1 MPLRKIIHIDE
12 EKCDG
17 CGLCVPACAEGAIQ
31 IVQGKAR
38 LVNEVYCD
46 GLGACLGECPQGA
59 IRMEERDAADFDM
72 RAVEAH
78 LAAISGNE
86 KGSAPPQVRSHDQV
100 PSGCPGSMSRSFR
113 PQAAVRPEDH
123 AGAEQ
128 ISRLGNWPL
137 QLHLVPIQAPFY
149 ENADLLIAADCAP
162 FAFAG
167 FHEEFIA
174 GKVVMI
180 GCPKLDDLSVYIGKL
195 TQVFASN
202 NIRSIDVAFMEVP
215 CCFGLV
221 QLVQEAVARSGKD
234 IPIALARLGIR
245 GEIVQRA
252 KSLAQCIA

>member
-59 IRMEERDAADFDM
+59 IRMEERHAADFDM

-78 LAAISGNE
+78 LAALSRDENR
-86 KGSAPPQVRSHDQV
+86 SAPFQVRSDHQV
-100 PSGCPGSMSRSFR
+100 PSGCPGSISRSFR
-113 PQAAVRPEDH
+113 PESAVQAEAQG
-123 AGAEQ
+123 GAEQ

-137 QLHLVPIQAPFY
+137 QLHLVPLQAPFY

-174 GKVVMI
+174 GKIVMI
-180 GCPKLDDLSVYIGKL
+180 GCPKLDDLSAYMGKL

-202 NIRSIDVAFMEVP
+202 NIRSVEVAFMEVP

-234 IPIALARLGIR
+234 IPVALARLGIR
-245 GEIVQRA
+245 GEITQRA
-252 KSLAQCIA
+252 RPLAQCIG